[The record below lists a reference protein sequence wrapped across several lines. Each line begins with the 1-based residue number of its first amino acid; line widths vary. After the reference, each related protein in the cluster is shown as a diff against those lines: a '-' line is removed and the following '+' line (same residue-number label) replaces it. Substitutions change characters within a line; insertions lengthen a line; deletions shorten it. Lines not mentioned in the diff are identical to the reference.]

1 MRIFGIGRPSN
12 EVQLFG
18 PLAVDGAVIVC
29 AICGDGGQPG
39 KGHIL
44 QVDSEDIRCG
54 KRGHTFTH
62 EAVHELLPAA
72 IRQAPKGA
80 FVIALQDG
88 RTVSGSTN
96 VAGVFAGTEGKDGKG
111 AKGKGAKA
119 AGPKGGG
126 IAGAQA
132 QAAGKGRPGARG
144 GGGGGLAAALG
155 TVNAALGTVTATVGA
170 VGQIAGAAGAGA
182 RAVGDIAKAGS
193 NAVSLARDGV
203 ALSGKN
209 AAGEHQ
215 RGLAQLMNA
224 DAQSQR
230 QHEQTMAAAR
240 YQDAANAR
248 EHRTLRALTQQPKP
262 PQTS

>member
-1 MRIFGIGRPSN
+1 MGIFGFGRPAT
-12 EVQLFG
+12 VQLFG

-29 AICGDGGQPG
+29 EVCGDGGQPG

-44 QVDSEDIRCG
+44 QVDSSEIRCG

-62 EAVHELLPAA
+62 PAVHELLPAA

-80 FVIALQDG
+80 FAVALQDG
-88 RTVSGSTN
+88 RTISGSTN
-96 VAGVFAGTEGKDGKG
+96 VAGVFAGKEGKGKD
-111 AKGKGAKA
+111 AKA
-119 AGPKGGG
+119 PKSAGPKGG
-126 IAGAQA
+126 IAAAQA
-132 QAAGKGRPGARG
+132 QAAGKGKAGGARG
-144 GGGGGLAAALG
+144 GGSGGLVAALG

-182 RAVGDIAKAGS
+182 RAVGDIAKAGG
-193 NAVSLARDGV
+193 NAVSLARDHV
-203 ALSGKN
+203 AG
-209 AAGEHQ
+209 GHQ

-224 DAQSQR
+224 DAQAQR

-248 EHRTLRALTQQPKP
+248 EHRTLRSLAQQPKP